1 MGHSGEQAGL
11 TPVTRQQVGISK
23 PRGKEAQDG
32 PSHRLPVLKRLK
44 VPSPQGYTLTIYIL
58 TMIKCLNRLP
68 RLLLEYPPCEMPKTW
83 IDGTLNNLVPSC
95 NRRLHHAASRIS
107 FQSRIFFIIIIFS
120 SSLYSG
126 KEDHSKDKRGC

>member
-44 VPSPQGYTLTIYIL
+44 VPSPQGYTLTGQETTVTSCSIQEKKIYSD
-58 TMIKCLNRLP
+58 N
-68 RLLLEYPPCEMPKTW
+68 
-83 IDGTLNNLVPSC
+83 D
-95 NRRLHHAASRIS
+95 
-107 FQSRIFFIIIIFS
+107 
-120 SSLYSG
+120 
-126 KEDHSKDKRGC
+126 